1 MRSQL
6 DWSDYRDRGMG
17 DAYADIPK
25 QGGDFAKA
33 VAVCIRSGVCE
44 QPGHGVMCPS
54 FKVSA
59 DPALS
64 PGGRVRALKQALNH
78 PEAGYWL
85 DDPQVAETLDLCVS
99 CKGCQRECENNLD
112 MASIKV
118 EYLAQQRLRGRAR
131 LRQHLFARFPLW
143 LHRAP
148 WLGQLIRWRNRHAWL
163 AQLGERLLGLA
174 ARVPLPEPARRPF
187 APSQAWFDP
196 LSTEGVGRE
205 VVLWIDSFT
214 SQFAPEQAEQALY
227 LLRRAGYRVR
237 VLHPGSVPGVML
249 DSGRTL
255 LAQGWVE
262 EAREQARCLLGA
274 LEPQLQ
280 RGLPLIG
287 LEPAA
292 LLMMRDEYRQ
302 LQLGPLAELARKQAQ
317 LLEEF
322 LAHEQQAGRLTL
334 GFKAQPRRLLV
345 HGHCHQKASGAMKSL
360 RRVLKLIP
368 ELDFHFIESSCCGM
382 AGTFGLEAEHVALS
396 HQMAAQALLPALAA
410 EPEAELV
417 CNGMACRHQIQ
428 LLTGRQPRHLVSL
441 LLAALQEES
450 VA

>member
-1 MRSQL
+1 MRTQL
-6 DWSDYRDRGMG
+6 DWSDYHDRGLG

-44 QPGHGVMCPS
+44 HPSPGVMCPS

-78 PEAGYWL
+78 PEPDYWL
-85 DDPQVAETLDLCVS
+85 DDQRVAETLDLCVS

-118 EYLAQQRLRGRAR
+118 EYLAQQRQRGRSR
-131 LRQHLFARFPLW
+131 LRQHLFASFPYW

-174 ARVPLPEPARRPF
+174 ARVPLPEPARHAF
-187 APSQAWFDP
+187 APGQSWFEP
-196 LSTEGVGRE
+196 LASAGASRE

-214 SQFAPEQAEQALY
+214 SQFAPEQAEQALR
-227 LLRRAGYRVR
+227 LLRLAGYRVR
-237 VLHPGSVPGVML
+237 VIHPGSVAGVML

-255 LAQGWVE
+255 LAQGWVA
-262 EAREQARCLLGA
+262 EAKEQARCLLAA

-292 LLMMRDEYRQ
+292 LLMLRDEYRQ
-302 LQLGPLAELARKQAQ
+302 LQLGPLAELARKQAL

-322 LAHEQQAGRLTL
+322 LAHEQQAGRLQL
-334 GFKAQPRRLLV
+334 RFAPQPGRLLV
-345 HGHCHQKASGAMKSL
+345 HGHCHQKASGAMKSM

-368 ELDFHFIESSCCGM
+368 ELDFQFIEASCCGM
-382 AGTFGLEAEHVALS
+382 AGTFGLEAEHVAIS

-410 EPEAELV
+410 EPGAELL

-441 LLAALQEES
+441 LLAALLDP
-450 VA
+450 VAG